1 MEFIRNAEMT
11 DAEAISLLL
20 EQLQHPST
28 PEHVRRQ
35 IRRVDANDAEAVF
48 VAVDN
53 EAVVGLLAVQVAVQF
68 HQEPPTARIIDLCVL
83 DTHRRMQFGRMLLE
97 AAEQF
102 ARKAGCCRMEVTASN
117 FRLGAHQ
124 FYARNGL
131 DQTHR
136 YFCMELT
143 SISTHPDRT

>member
-1 MEFIRNAEMT
+1 MESIRNADVT

-35 IRRVDANDAEAVF
+35 IRRIDANDAEAIF

-53 EAVVGLLAVQVAVQF
+53 EAVVGVLVLQVVIQF
-68 HQEPPTARIIDLCVL
+68 HQEPPMARILDLCVL
-83 DTHRRMQFGRMLLE
+83 DTHRRMQFGQMLLE

-102 ARKAGCCRMEVTASN
+102 ARKADCCRMEVTTSN
-117 FRLGAHQ
+117 FRLGAHR

-131 DQTHR
+131 DQTHH
-136 YFCMELT
+136 YFCKAL
-143 SISTHPDRT
+143 

>member
-1 MEFIRNAEMT
+1 MEFIRNAEVA
-11 DAEAISLLL
+11 DAEGISSLL

-28 PEHVRRQ
+28 PEHIRRQ
-35 IRRVDANDAEAVF
+35 IRRIDTDDAEAVF

-53 EAVVGLLAVQVAVQF
+53 TTVVGVLAIQVAVQF
-68 HQEPPTARIIDLCVL
+68 HQEPPVARIIDLCVL
-83 DTHRRMQFGRMLLE
+83 DSHRRMQFGRMLLDE
-97 AAEQF
+97 SEKF

-136 YFCMELT
+136 YFRKELT
-143 SISTHPDRT
+143 LF